1 VDRFFNEKKITASSL
16 AIGIAIILF
25 AELVDVLFVDVFFF
39 SLPGFSGAS
48 AHFLF
53 QVLILLPLLYFFM
66 FYPMRVLL
74 RNREK
79 VMDAIK
85 EKDRE
90 LKKQAD
96 YALMFQ
102 EATGASATPV
112 IITAA
117 KPNTIIYVN
126 RAWEQLTGYSFE
138 EAKGKNPRFLQS
150 GKTPPVVYEKMWD
163 TLSKGKPF
171 MTEEIVNRRKDG
183 TEYQEQLVVSPIPKH
198 GETAFYV
205 GVFQDIT
212 RRKEIERAKTEFV
225 SLAAHQLRTP
235 VSIINWYA
243 ETLSGGDLGK
253 LNATQRKYVEEIHH
267 NSKRMG
273 NLVAALLNASR
284 VELGTFAVEPS
295 SSDVVA
301 IVDRALDDF
310 KLQIKDKKLRVE
322 KHYAKSLPVLMVD
335 PRLVDIVMQNL
346 FSNAVKYTPVGGGI
360 TCEISKNDSELV
372 IAVRDTGVG
381 IPEKDQP
388 KIFTKLF
395 RADNARAKDPD
406 GTGIGLYISRAILE
420 ESGGRIW
427 FTSKEHEGSSFFVA
441 IPLSG
446 MKKREGA
453 RELSPSR

>member
-1 VDRFFNEKKITASSL
+1 MDRFFNEKKITASSL
-16 AIGIAIILF
+16 AIGITIILF
-25 AELVDVLFVDVFFF
+25 AELIDVLFVDVFFF
-39 SLPGFSGAS
+39 ELPGISGTFL
-48 AHFLF
+48 HFLF
-53 QVLILLPLLYFFM
+53 QVVILLPLLYFFM
-66 FYPMRVLL
+66 FHPMRVLL

-79 VMDAIK
+79 VTDAIK

-102 EATGASATPV
+102 EAADASAAPV
-112 IITAA
+112 IITNA

-150 GKTPPVVYEKMWD
+150 GKTPPAVYKRMWD

-243 ETLSGGDLGK
+243 EMLSGGELGK
-253 LNATQRKYVEEIHH
+253 LNSVQKKYVGEIHH
-267 NSKRMG
+267 NSQRMG
-273 NLVAALLNASR
+273 SLVAALLNASR
-284 VELGTFAVEPS
+284 VELGTFAIEPS
-295 SSDVVA
+295 PSDIMA
-301 IVDRALDDF
+301 ITERVFGDF
-310 KLQIKDKKLRVE
+310 APQIKEKKLYIE
-322 KHYAKSLPVLMVD
+322 KHYAKSLPTLNAD
-335 PRLVDIVMQNL
+335 PRLLGIVMENL
-346 FSNAVKYTPVGGGI
+346 ISNAVKYTPDGGTV
-360 TCEISKNDSELV
+360 TCEISTNDSELV
-372 IAVRDTGVG
+372 IAVHDTGVG
-381 IPEKDQP
+381 IPKNDQP

-395 RADNARAKDPD
+395 RADNARLKDPD
-406 GTGIGLYISRAILE
+406 GTGIGLYIVRAVLE

-427 FTSKEHEGSSFFVA
+427 FTSEEHKGSSFFVA

-446 MKKREGA
+446 MKRREGGK
-453 RELSPSR
+453 ELASSL